1 MKQSFVKED
10 PDKSHRQG
18 KPACNDD
25 WSWKTNGIV
34 LRGYNFT
41 WHYKQSYFMK
51 NNFPKCPLTLV
62 HFKTYV
68 RFSNNWTWIN
78 TISRVDPY
86 HCIYF
91 KPKTRHCH
99 QHPQLRLL
107 WMLSLPHP
115 HPLPHISIQ
124 SLQGEKWSERTL
136 SKKITCD
143 LLFLWLVIFSNGG
156 PKSQLSLVL
165 RYHPALGGWLHKFLN
180 KIHKLCM
187 FFASWNCAVSKVL
200 ILEWSCQTLISDI
213 STIHTA
219 FIL

>member
-10 PDKSHRQG
+10 PDRSQRQG
-18 KPACNDD
+18 KPACNDG

-34 LRGYNFT
+34 LGGYNFT

-86 HCIYF
+86 HCFYF

-99 QHPQLRLL
+99 QHPQLRLM
-107 WMLSLPHP
+107 WMLTLPRPHP
-115 HPLPHISIQ
+115 VPHISIQ
-124 SLQGEKWSERTL
+124 SLQGEKWSDRTL